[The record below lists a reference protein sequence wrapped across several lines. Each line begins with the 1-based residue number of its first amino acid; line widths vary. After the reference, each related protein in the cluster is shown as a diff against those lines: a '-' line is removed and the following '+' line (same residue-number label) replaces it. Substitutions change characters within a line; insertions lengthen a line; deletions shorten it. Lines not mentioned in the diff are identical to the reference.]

1 MLIQIPKVYTKDTEE
16 KTVDIWINTELIIK
30 IEPCLNKKQPSIA
43 KSIIAMRDVE
53 PWNWFKS
60 TMTPEEIVDIIRHKP
75 YFDVIDAFK
84 KYNAQQILNSNKF
97 YNCQVCG
104 NNDWSLWT
112 PGEPYSG
119 CYYQCNVCGTIC
131 QDEHIKIKENQ

>member
-1 MLIQIPKVYTKDTEE
+1 MLIKIPKIYIDETEE

-60 TMTPEEIVDIIRHKP
+60 TMTPEEIVKHIENVASKGFDIMANTYSQCITSSIKTLR
-75 YFDVIDAFK
+75 
-84 KYNAQQILNSNKF
+84 
-97 YNCQVCG
+97 
-104 NNDWSLWT
+104 ND
-112 PGEPYSG
+112 
-119 CYYQCNVCGTIC
+119 
-131 QDEHIKIKENQ
+131 